1 MRNYGLRSVG
11 IRLSETLYHGT
22 TSNHVKSI
30 KENIDLN
37 ACNEKADF
45 GKGFYLTTN
54 AIQAAKWALRKESV
68 HNYREGLI
76 QDTANAPNFV
86 KGVVI
91 EYKVNHQILDQLKQK
106 NFTHQDVEWADF
118 IYSNRTS
125 LSKAEIYSNRLSL
138 SLGKEL
144 GGYNEVSILGFS
156 DGIIDDDNEAEYD
169 VIKGPLGDGK
179 SIFKATHIRDNTPKL
194 DSTFYLEGIKSKSP
208 EFSSYDQV
216 TLHTSKALRLIEYRK
231 VVVASELLR
240 QGMESHIH
248 SKGD

>member
-1 MRNYGLRSVG
+1 MRNYGPSSIG
-11 IRLSETLYHGT
+11 IRLPETLYHGT

-30 KENIDLN
+30 KESINLN

-68 HNYREGLI
+68 HNYREGLH
-76 QDTANAPNFV
+76 QDPDNTPNFV

-91 EYKVNHQILDQLKQK
+91 EYNVNHQILDDLKQK

-118 IYSNRTS
+118 IYFNRTS
-125 LSKAEIYSNRLSL
+125 LSKAEVYSNRLDL
-138 SLGKEL
+138 SITKDLGK
-144 GGYNEVSILGFS
+144 FS
-156 DGIIDDDNEAEYD
+156 GVGMIRIINDIIDDNNEAEYD
-169 VIKGPLGDGK
+169 IIKGPLGDGK
-179 SIFKATHIRDNTPKL
+179 SIFKATHIRDNTPKS
-194 DSTFYLEGIKSKSP
+194 DSMSYLEGIKSKSP

-240 QGMESHIH
+240 SGMESHIH